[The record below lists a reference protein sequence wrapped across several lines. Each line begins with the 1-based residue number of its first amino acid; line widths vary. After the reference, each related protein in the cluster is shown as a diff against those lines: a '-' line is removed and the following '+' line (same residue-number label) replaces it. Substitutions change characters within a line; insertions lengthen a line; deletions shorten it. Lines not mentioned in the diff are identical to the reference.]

1 MFRCRENSY
10 FSHRGF
16 RYLQVKARKQKWKSE
31 RNGTREVMIA
41 YLKDF
46 QDVCRKYGVKL
57 NTHIGKDMMHCWG
70 AMEFVP
76 EARAVRQ
83 EYFKALQ

>member
-1 MFRCRENSY
+1 MSKVYQIDIFY
-10 FSHRGF
+10 
-16 RYLQVKARKQKWKSE
+16 
-31 RNGTREVMIA
+31 GTRKVMIA
-41 YLKDF
+41 YHKEFLET
-46 QDVCRKYGVKL
+46 CRKYGIKL
-57 NTHIGKDMMHCWG
+57 DTHIGKDMMHCWG